1 MFRTLIS
8 RLGAGLIAA
17 TLVVGGSLL
26 AAAPATAAVGDET
39 LVLANSTYTAG
50 NWGEGISFT
59 GENFTPGATVSVWV
73 AISHPDLPKS
83 GVLASQE
90 VVADAAGAIS
100 GSFAPTDIEPVA
112 PLAEGERVDLVAVYE
127 VSNGTSGAFA
137 EITILPF
144 VPNAQTVTVD
154 PICLSGDAAR
164 DPGVMIGATGFG
176 QFEEG
181 ITYSVVD
188 AAGTPVQGAEGQTL
202 TADETGSLAP
212 QPLTL
217 YSTAGNIPDGQYTIT
232 FVGSVT
238 TAGVF
243 QVGPC
248 DAPATPG
255 AVEPA
260 AVEPAA
266 VVSAAPQLANT
277 GSSDTGL
284 LVSGSAL
291 LLLVGAAL
299 VAARRRTA
307 SA

>member
-1 MFRTLIS
+1 M
-8 RLGAGLIAA
+8 AA
-17 TLVVGGSLL
+17 NDVVTPDSVVENTWGPDGSVTVSGTGTPGDSLVVSILDSNDL
-26 AAAPATAAVGDET
+26 TVAQSYLTNAAVGE
-39 LVLANSTYTAG
+39 
-50 NWGEGISFT
+50 
-59 GENFTPGATVSVWV
+59 ATVLEDGTYSITFSLSDDPTTSDFWKSPVLSDTVFAAVVNLTSDVEPIFLPISVT
-73 AISHPDLPKS
+73 A
-83 GVLASQE
+83 
-90 VVADAAGAIS
+90 
-100 GSFAPTDIEPVA
+100 
-112 PLAEGERVDLVAVYE
+112 
-127 VSNGTSGAFA
+127 
-137 EITILPF
+137 F

-188 AAGTPVQGAEGQTL
+188 AAGTPVPGAEGQTL

-248 DAPATPG
+248 DVPAAPAG
-255 AVEPA
+255 
-260 AVEPAA
+260 VEPAA
-266 VVSAAPQLANT
+266 VVPAAPQLANT
-277 GSSDTGL
+277 GSSDAGA
-284 LVSGSAL
+284 LVGGSAL

-299 VAARRRTA
+299 VAARRRQNETA
-307 SA
+307 

>member
-1 MFRTLIS
+1 MSRTLIS
-8 RLGAGLIAA
+8 RLGAGVIAA
-17 TLVVGGSLL
+17 ALVAGGSLL
-26 AAAPATAAVGDET
+26 AAAPATAAEPNTITVANTAFQSGGGWGAGLQIAGADFPASTLITLDVGAVAAATGDT
-39 LVLANSTYTAG
+39 
-50 NWGEGISFT
+50 WGET
-59 GENFTPGATVSVWV
+59 TVTT
-73 AISHPDLPKS
+73 
-83 GVLASQE
+83 
-90 VVADAAGAIS
+90 DA
-100 GSFAPTDIEPVA
+100 
-112 PLAEGERVDLVAVYE
+112 
-127 VSNGTSGAFA
+127 SGAFTTTFVPEDGPYDLA
-137 EITILPF
+137 DGEQAVVVASYVDVETEAKVFSNVVQLQIAAF

-164 DPGVMIGATGFG
+164 DPGVLIGATGFG

-248 DAPATPG
+248 EVAA
-255 AVEPA
+255 APA

-266 VVSAAPQLANT
+266 AVSASPQLANT
-277 GSSDTGL
+277 GSSDAGT
-284 LVSGSAL
+284 LVGGSAL

-299 VAARRRTA
+299 VVARRRQNA
-307 SA
+307 AV

>member
-1 MFRTLIS
+1 MIRTLIS
-8 RLGAGLIAA
+8 RLGAGLVAA

-26 AAAPATAAVGDET
+26 AATPASAAGGDET
-39 LVLANSTYTAG
+39 LVLANTTYTAG

-59 GENFTPGATVSVWV
+59 GENYTPGATVSVV
-73 AISHPDLPKS
+73 VFRGEDAAEIETSYAKQD
-83 GVLASQE
+83 
-90 VVADAAGAIS
+90 VVADATGTIS
-100 GSFAPTDIEPVA
+100 GSFAPTAIRPMAELPEGSHAGVA
-112 PLAEGERVDLVAVYE
+112 AVYAD
-127 VSNGTSGAFA
+127 GGAVTFL
-137 EITILPF
+137 TILPF

-188 AAGTPVQGAEGQTL
+188 AAGTPVQGAEGRTL
-202 TADETGSLAP
+202 TADETGSLPA

-248 DAPATPG
+248 DAPAAPG
-255 AVEPA
+255 TVEPA
-260 AVEPAA
+260 AVEPVAA
-266 VVSAAPQLANT
+266 VSAAPQLANT
-277 GSSDTGL
+277 GTSDAGM
-284 LVSGSAL
+284 VVGGSAL
-291 LLLVGAAL
+291 LLLLGAAL
-299 VAARRRTA
+299 VAVRRRTA
-307 SA
+307 VA